1 MKISAQSHTAIVSAI
16 QKALENYATPGKKG
30 VATDIYFQPDMVS
43 GELTIYND
51 DDQLLGQLVVKEWVD
66 ANIFVAVTGA
76 FHNLGL
82 LQYFAIYL

>member
-43 GELTIYND
+43 GELTI
-51 DDQLLGQLVVKEWVD
+51 
-66 ANIFVAVTGA
+66 
-76 FHNLGL
+76 
-82 LQYFAIYL
+82 